1 VRGDGTMKKEFSIN
15 LLDLVLSLA
24 TAIDLVS
31 TVVADHHK
39 RVAYIALRLGEE
51 LGLSHEELENLVLAG
66 SLHDIGALSLK
77 ERIDTLEFEL
87 ANSKNHAELGYRFLR
102 QFPLLEGVADIVRYH
117 HVYWEDGK
125 GAKVDGNDV
134 PAASHLIHLAD
145 RISVSI
151 DPRRHVLIQ
160 AQDIYQKIRENA
172 GRMFVPEYVEAFEKL
187 SAKEYFWMD
196 AASPS
201 IELAL
206 RRRIKS
212 DAAKLSLEEM
222 SNLSQVFTRIVDFK
236 STFTSTHSSGVAAT
250 AEALARIMGFSDI
263 ECSYMNIAGHLHD
276 LGKLAVPAEILEKPS
291 ALSEEEFSVI
301 RGHTFYTRQVLESM
315 GDLGVIT
322 EWATAHHERLNG
334 SGYPGHEEHKD
345 LSAGARIISVA
356 DVFTALTEDRP
367 YRKGMGKDQ
376 ALEVLQEMA
385 DTSALDSSVVSQ
397 LRQNFDEIND
407 ARIAAQ
413 KVAAKEYDEMVKSL
427 NLS

>member
-1 VRGDGTMKKEFSIN
+1 MNKEFSIN

-31 TVVADHHK
+31 NVVADHHK
-39 RVAYIALRLGEE
+39 RVAYIALNLGEE
-51 LGLSHEELENLVLAG
+51 LGLGHDELETLVLAG

-87 ANSKNHAELGYRFLR
+87 ANSKGHAELGYRFLR
-102 QFPLLEGVADIVRYH
+102 QFPLLKDIADIVRYH
-117 HVYWEDGK
+117 HTYWEDGK

-134 PAASHLIHLAD
+134 PAGCHLIHLAD

-151 DPRRHVLIQ
+151 EPKRHVLIQ

-172 GRMFVPEYVEAFEKL
+172 GKMFVPEYVEAFEKL
-187 SAKEYFWMD
+187 STREYFWMD

-206 RRRIKS
+206 RRRIS
-212 DAAKLSLEEM
+212 SSPTKLSLDEM
-222 SNLSQVFTRIVDFK
+222 DNLAKVFTRIVDFK

-250 AEALARIMGFSDI
+250 AEALARIVGFSDL
-263 ECSYMNIAGHLHD
+263 ECKLMRIAGHLHD

-301 RGHTFYTRQVLESM
+301 RGHTFYTQQVLQSM
-315 GDLGVIT
+315 GDLGPIT
-322 EWATAHHERLNG
+322 EWASAHHKRLDG
-334 SGYPGHEEHKD
+334 SGYPSHEEMED
-345 LSAGARIISVA
+345 LSLGARIISVA
-356 DVFTALTEDRP
+356 DVFTALAEDRP
-367 YRKGMGKDQ
+367 YRKGMERDQ

-385 DTSALDSSVVSQ
+385 DTAVLDGTVVSQ
-397 LRQNFDEIND
+397 LRRNFDEIND

-413 KVAAKEYDEMVKSL
+413 KVAKQEYNEMVASL

>member
-1 VRGDGTMKKEFSIN
+1 MNKDFTID

-24 TAIDLVS
+24 TAVDLVS

-39 RVAYIALRLGEE
+39 RVAYVALSVGQELDWSRDQLEE
-51 LGLSHEELENLVLAG
+51 LVLAG
-66 SLHDIGALSLK
+66 CLHDIGALSLK
-77 ERIDTLEFEL
+77 ERVSTLDFEL
-87 ANSKNHAELGYRFLR
+87 ANAKNHAELGYRFLS
-102 QFPLLEGVADIVRYH
+102 QFPLFKDIADIVRYH
-117 HVYWEDGK
+117 HTYWDDGK
-125 GAKVDGNDV
+125 GAKADGDDV
-134 PAASHLIHLAD
+134 PAASHMIHLAD

-151 DPRRHVLIQ
+151 DPKRHVLIQ

-172 GRMFVPEYVEAFEKL
+172 GRMFVPGYVEAFEKL

-206 RRRIKS
+206 RRRITS
-212 DAAKLSLEEM
+212 GSIRLDLDEM
-222 SNLSQVFTRIVDFK
+222 GALAEVFMRIVDFK

-250 AEALARIMGFSDI
+250 AEALARIVGFSDL
-263 ECSYMNIAGHLHD
+263 ECKYMRIAGLLHD

-322 EWATAHHERLNG
+322 DWAASHHERLDG
-334 SGYPGHEEHKD
+334 SGYPSHEEMEE
-345 LSAGARIISVA
+345 LSLGARIISVA
-356 DVFTALTEDRP
+356 DVSTALTEDRP
-367 YRKGMGKDQ
+367 YRKGMTKDE

-385 DTSALDSSVVSQ
+385 DTSALDGTIVSQ
-397 LRQNFDEIND
+397 LHQNFDVVND

-427 NLS
+427 GLS

>member
-1 VRGDGTMKKEFSIN
+1 MKNEFTIN

-24 TAIDLVS
+24 TAVDLVS
-31 TVVADHHK
+31 NVVADHHK
-39 RVAYIALRLGEE
+39 RVAYIALSLGEE
-51 LGLSHEELENLVLAG
+51 LGLSHKELESLVQAG

-77 ERIDTLEFEL
+77 ERISTLDFEL
-87 ANSKNHAELGYRFLR
+87 ANAKNHAELGYRVLR
-102 QFPLLEGVADIVRYH
+102 QFPLLKDVADIVRYH
-117 HVYWEDGK
+117 HVYWENGK

-134 PAASHLIHLAD
+134 PTASHLIHLAD
-145 RISVSI
+145 RISVSV
-151 DPRRHVLIQ
+151 DPRRHV
-160 AQDIYQKIRENA
+160 
-172 GRMFVPEYVEAFEKL
+172 KL

-201 IELAL
+201 IDLAL

-212 DAAKLSLEEM
+212 DSAKLSLDEM
-222 SNLSQVFTRIVDFK
+222 SNLSKVFTRIVDFK

-250 AEALARIMGFSDI
+250 AEALARIVGFSDL
-263 ECSYMNIAGHLHD
+263 ECSYMSIAGHLHD

-315 GDLGVIT
+315 GDLDVIT
-322 EWATAHHERLNG
+322 DWATSHHERLNG
-334 SGYPGHEEHKD
+334 SGYPSHEEHED
-345 LSAGARIISVA
+345 LSVGARIISVA
-356 DVFTALTEDRP
+356 DVFTALTENRP
-367 YRKGMGKDQ
+367 YRKGMTKDE

-413 KVAAKEYDEMVKSL
+413 KVAAKEYDEMVTSL
-427 NLS
+427 GLS